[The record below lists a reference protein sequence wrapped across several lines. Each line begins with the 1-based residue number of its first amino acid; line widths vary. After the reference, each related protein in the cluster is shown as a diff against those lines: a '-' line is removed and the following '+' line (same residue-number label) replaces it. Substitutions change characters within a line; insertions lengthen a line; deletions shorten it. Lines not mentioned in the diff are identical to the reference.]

1 MANLF
6 FVRNPHHSK
15 PPFFIKNPKKNVEK
29 MWKKFQGNWK
39 KNQKIVKSNKKTP
52 EKIGKKDKIE
62 KRKKNGP
69 Q

>member
-1 MANLF
+1 
-6 FVRNPHHSK
+6 
-15 PPFFIKNPKKNVEK
+15 
-29 MWKKFQGNWK
+29 MWKKCGKNFKENEK
-39 KNQKIVKSNKKTP
+39 KNYKIVKSNKKNP